1 MRHIYK
7 ELRQEFINSLRR
19 DLIGP
24 YEENE
29 ELFESPTTA
38 YIMGRLSP
46 INDDE
51 TILDYNEIATEDD
64 VQEENENDS
73 TEEAETDDTLY
84 MSKNKQSSAG
94 LKVFLTDEINEIDVH
109 MSWAD
114 YCHDEVEGK
123 HLFRRCPQKFNTK
136 INVIKSNVEGKH
148 IDKDIYLS
156 WLVHSI
162 NNGTKMVSVYIENRR
177 KDVKDNVE
185 KHIFQTELMLTGN
198 GEGIFLSE
206 NLAYGK
212 RNEEDYFY
220 NKKPIFSRGYGCA
233 AVWSDVS
240 GNCADVIKT
249 DFLPEQE
256 VNGMDADLEKFNGYF
271 SMLEFSNGENKQLIL
286 DKLKH
291 ILEDYRLWVARLET
305 HEYMK
310 DEKYLDIGNE
320 KITKCKDNL
329 TRMTEGFNLISQNE
343 QAFEAFLFMN
353 KAMHLSRSMASLSK
367 DNNEDK
373 SLDKHMG
380 NHSFWRPFQIGFIML
395 NVKSIVVPESLD
407 RDILDLLYFPTGGGK
422 TEAYL
427 GVIAFLIAYRRLTRD
442 TCEEYDKDGGV
453 TVIVRYTLRLLT
465 TQQRDRMLK
474 LISACEIL
482 RMETP
487 ELFGKKE
494 FSIGFWVGSGVTAN
508 SYKDLQKSTYNTISQ
523 VKSAKKNLQ
532 LQILK
537 CPCCGTVLDSKTS
550 YDINASKRQIKIN
563 CPSARCVF
571 STRPIPVYLVD
582 EDIYTHAPT
591 VIIGTVDKFARI
603 TFEERVHLLFGRRH
617 IACDKCGNYLDTD
630 EELIKACAERGHAL
644 MHKQKAVKPFYPP
657 ELILQDELH
666 LITGPLGTIYGN
678 YETAIEEM
686 CKVKIGGKVIKPKYI
701 ASTATI
707 QNAGSQI
714 KALYA
719 RETFNQFPPSG
730 HDTEDAYFAREKN
743 LEEYPFR
750 LYVGVSSPYTSMK
763 TTILRVY
770 ANLLQTAARYKDEP
784 LYKDYIDAYWTLMG
798 YYNSKRELG
807 GAVRLIQDDIPDRI
821 GRLREL
827 NKDPWARTYINY
839 DEITSRKKS
848 SEIPQVLENLERTL
862 FKDRYVYD
870 IAVATN
876 MIQVGMDVDR
886 LGLMAVTGQPKTTA
900 EYIQAT
906 SRVGRQTPGLV
917 VTIYNPYRA
926 RDLSHYE
933 NFTTYHAHLYRFVEG
948 TSATPFAA
956 RARERALH
964 ASLIAMLRGM
974 IDQLRT
980 TKKGARYIEK
990 IDKNELQQV
999 IDLILNRINI
1009 VDPDNRDRAE
1019 DEISYFLDEWV
1030 KLSRT
1035 EKNLYYY
1042 MYYKSKPYQMKR
1054 IQRLLK
1060 TYGEYGHFTY
1070 EKETLN
1076 SMRNVQKESSLYLW
1090 ED

>member
-7 ELRQEFINSLRR
+7 NLRQEFINSLRK

-24 YEENE
+24 YEESE
-29 ELFESPTTA
+29 VLFESPTTA

-46 INDDE
+46 VNDDE
-51 TILDYNEIATEDD
+51 TIVEDTD
-64 VQEENENDS
+64 VVAEEETKEETDNDC
-73 TEEAETDDTLY
+73 TDEVETDDTLY
-84 MSKNKQSSAG
+84 MSKNKQSSVG
-94 LKVFLTDEINEIDVH
+94 LKVFLSEDTNEIDVQ
-109 MSWAD
+109 MQWAD
-114 YCHDEVEGK
+114 YHHEEEEGK
-123 HLFRRCPQKFNTK
+123 HFFKRSPQKFDTK
-136 INVIKSNVEGKH
+136 INIEKSDVEGKH
-148 IDKDIYLS
+148 IDKNIYLS
-156 WLVHSI
+156 WLVHKMS
-162 NNGTKMVSVYIENRR
+162 NGTKMVSVYVENRR
-177 KDVKDNVE
+177 KDVKDNIE
-185 KHIFQTELMLTGN
+185 KHIFQVELMLTGN
-198 GEGIFLSE
+198 GEPIFLSE

-212 RNEEDYFY
+212 KNEDDYFY

-233 AVWSDVS
+233 AVWDEVS
-240 GNCADVIKT
+240 GNCAAVVKT

-271 SMLEFSNGENKQLIL
+271 SMLEFSKPENKQRIL
-286 DKLKH
+286 DKLNN
-291 ILEDYRLWVARLET
+291 IIEDYRLWVARLEI

-310 DEKYLDIGNE
+310 DENYLSIGRE
-320 KITKCKDNL
+320 KIGKCKENL
-329 TRMTEGFNLISQNE
+329 RRMTEGLNLISENE

-353 KAMHLSRSMASLSK
+353 KSMHLSRSMAYLSK
-367 DNNEDK
+367 DSSEDK
-373 SLDKHMG
+373 SLDKHKG
-380 NHSFWRPFQIGFIML
+380 NHSFWRPFQVGFILL
-395 NVKSIVVPESLD
+395 NVKSIVVPESSD

-442 TCEEYDKDGGV
+442 TCEAYDKDGGV

-474 LISACEIL
+474 LISACELL
-482 RMETP
+482 RMEMP

-494 FSIGFWVGSGVTAN
+494 FSIGFWVGGGVTAN
-508 SYKDLQKSTYNTISQ
+508 AYKDLQTSKYNTSNQ
-523 VKSAKKNLQ
+523 VKAAKRNIQ

-537 CPCCGTVLDSKTS
+537 CPCCGTALDSKKS
-550 YDINASKRQIKIN
+550 YDINASERHIKIK
-563 CPSARCVF
+563 CPNKKCDF
-571 STRPIPVYLVD
+571 SSRPIPVYLID
-582 EDIYTHAPT
+582 EDIYTHTPT

-603 TFEERVHLLFGRRH
+603 TFEERAHLLFGRRH
-617 IACDKCGNYLDTD
+617 IGCDKCGSFLDTD
-630 EELIKACAERGHAL
+630 DELIKGCTECGHAL
-644 MHKQKAVKPFYPP
+644 MRKQKAVKPFYPP

-686 CKVKIGGKVIKPKYI
+686 CKVTIGGKVIKPKYI

-730 HDTEDAYFAREKN
+730 HDTQDAYFAREKN
-743 LEEYPFR
+743 LDEYPFR

-770 ANLLQTAARYKDEP
+770 ANLLQTAARYRDDP
-784 LYKDYIDAYWTLMG
+784 TYKDYIDAYWTLMG

-821 GRLREL
+821 GRLKEL
-827 NKDPWARTYINY
+827 NQDSWARKYIHHV
-839 DEITSRKKS
+839 EITSRKQS
-848 SEIPQVLENLERTL
+848 SEIPQVLENLERRL
-862 FKDRYVYD
+862 FKDSNVYD

-933 NFTTYHAHLYRFVEG
+933 NFTAYHSHLYRFVEG

-964 ASLIAMLRGM
+964 ATLIAMLRGM
-974 IDQLRT
+974 IEQLRT
-980 TKKGARYIEK
+980 TKEGARYIEK
-990 IDKNELQQV
+990 VDQDELQQV
-999 IDLILNRINI
+999 IALILNRINI

-1019 DEISYFLDEWV
+1019 DEMRCFLDEWI

-1035 EKNLYYY
+1035 EKNLYYH
-1042 MYYKSKPYQMKR
+1042 MYCKSQAYKMKK
-1054 IQRLLK
+1054 IKRLLK
-1060 TYGEYGHFTY
+1060 TYGEDGYFTY